1 MRGDTD
7 RAAEPA
13 TPTADAGAR
22 DARRVSVARVWLCLW
37 LDDWPSGVVCASS
50 VTCGRTVRGRVGCRV
65 ACINYYLCFLS
76 TTREVKRKFGRERHD
91 IKP

>member
-50 VTCGRTVRGRVGCRV
+50 VTCGAVGAVSAVAWRV
-65 ACINYYLCFLS
+65 LS
-76 TTREVKRKFGRERHD
+76 LLSLHHEGGETKVDGKDTT
-91 IKP
+91 